1 MAEPGHGGKPHV
13 YSMVASAVAGQPV
26 EVVAGGP
33 GEPAW
38 SDGHTITLD
47 PSEDSRKTIEAVVVH
62 AALIGA
68 DSLSSELMRPLLWH
82 SRLRR
87 RFLRIEGPRAIAE
100 LRDLLPRSL
109 NYMICDDI
117 ARLSDSAAA
126 SLALARTRSA
136 IPESGLYLGVLRP
149 RQVLAVRPSGTATP
163 EAKDSDERNGVAE
176 GSTQPVPPTRM
187 PGDSFFFSAGNGSL
201 LMGRLLRA
209 LLRGAGLAGTDG
221 PVGGRSMPQLGAA
234 GRARSTA
241 VIGTKVADDPVTSP
255 SGRGFR
261 YPEWDSRSGRY
272 RPEWCTVR
280 VVEPDDRAQ
289 GSMTN
294 ADLGMR
300 RPLSR
305 LGTGFG
311 IRRRQPYG
319 DDIDIDAAIEG
330 RICALTTQESD
341 GAFYL
346 ASGRDRRDLAALILL
361 DISGSTAEPGVGRVR
376 IHDHQRIAVA
386 ALATTMRRLGD
397 RVAVY
402 GFSSHGRH
410 NVRLTTL
417 KTFAEYNERS
427 MLARLHQLEP
437 GGYSR
442 LGAAIRHGA
451 SIIDQGGATTRR
463 LLIVVSDGLAFDH
476 GYDLDHGA
484 RDVRKALAE
493 VRSRGTGCLCLTVG
507 ATAPSG
513 DLPLIFGT
521 AAHAAVPRPDQLA
534 PVIASLCRAAL
545 RTAEVRRHQS
555 GHRKGHRSDAD
566 I

>member
-1 MAEPGHGGKPHV
+1 M

-26 EVVAGGP
+26 AVVAGGP

-163 EAKDSDERNGVAE
+163 EAKDSDERSGVAE

-305 LGTGFG
+305 LGIGFG

>member
-1 MAEPGHGGKPHV
+1 ML
-13 YSMVASAVAGQPV
+13 ASAVAGRPV

-33 GEPAW
+33 GEQAW

-47 PSEDSRKTIEAVVVH
+47 PSEDSRTAIEAVVVH

-68 DSLSSELMRPLLWH
+68 DSLSPELMRPLVWH

-87 RFLRIEGPRAIAE
+87 RFLKIEGPRAVAE

-136 IPESGLYLGVLRP
+136 IPESGLYLGALRP
-149 RQVLAVRPSGTATP
+149 RQVLAAGRTGTATP
-163 EAKDSDERNGVAE
+163 EAKDSGERSAVAE

-187 PGDSFFFSAGNGSL
+187 PDDSFFFPAGMGSL
-201 LMGRLLRA
+201 LMGRVLRA
-209 LLRGAGLAGTDG
+209 LLRGAGLVGTDG
-221 PVGGRSMPQLGAA
+221 PVGRRSMSQLGAG
-234 GRARSTA
+234 GRAHSTA
-241 VIGTKVADDPVTSP
+241 VIGTMVADDPVTSP

-261 YPEWDSRSGRY
+261 YPEWDSRSGCY

-280 VVEPDDRAQ
+280 VVEPDDHPQ
-289 GSMTN
+289 GSMAN

-319 DDIDIDAAIEG
+319 DDVDIDAAIED
-330 RICALTTQESD
+330 RICAVATQESD
-341 GAFYL
+341 GAYYL
-346 ASGRDRRDLAALILL
+346 ATGRDRRDLSALILL
-361 DISGSTAEPGVGRVR
+361 DVSGSTAEPGVGRVR

-386 ALATTMRRLGD
+386 ALATTMQRLGD

-417 KTFAEYNERS
+417 KTFAEYNDRS
-427 MLARLHQLEP
+427 LLARLYQLEP
-437 GGYSR
+437 CGYSR
-442 LGAAIRHGA
+442 LGAAIRHAA
-451 SIIDQGGATTRR
+451 SIIDQGGGTTRR

-507 ATAPSG
+507 ATAPSE
-513 DLPLIFGT
+513 DLPLVFGT
-521 AAHAAVPRPDQLA
+521 AAYAAVPRPDQLA
-534 PVIASLCRAAL
+534 PVIASLCQAAL
-545 RTAEVRRHQS
+545 RTAEVPRHQS
-555 GHRKGHRSDAD
+555 TPKGPS